1 MLNPLHDLNK
11 NIFYKQYKI
20 LSEINIW
27 YFISGYP
34 FINLRFNIRNRM
46 FALKLVR
53 GFAKIK
59 PLKATGLATDS
70 GMKFTSQT

>member
-1 MLNPLHDLNK
+1 
-11 NIFYKQYKI
+11 
-20 LSEINIW
+20 
-27 YFISGYP
+27 
-34 FINLRFNIRNRM
+34 M